1 MNNAYG
7 IQNKGTKSFTLIQ
20 VVQALSLCVHFGYHM
35 CIAQSSQATE
45 TKSSFKK
52 QGQEEVSLFTSITF
66 WPYYMEDAVVFC

>member
-45 TKSSFKK
+45 TKSIQLKENK
-52 QGQEEVSLFTSITF
+52 
-66 WPYYMEDAVVFC
+66 

>member
-45 TKSSFKK
+45 TKSIQLK
-52 QGQEEVSLFTSITF
+52 ENI
-66 WPYYMEDAVVFC
+66 